1 MKPLRLFYFLLFN
14 REARLPKIEEN
25 LPCRDSTIVHS
36 LSSPNKAVK
45 MFVQSFSLN
54 PTYLEDIKQEE
65 LIFLVRIIDK
75 ASVQPRRSFNLANS
89 FIISRSP
96 VRSRLARITIRIPVN
111 SQPNRVDLVATV
123 GVRGVTG
130 IAQILFRIFRDDK
143 EIFNTQQ
150 GIESNGSEQNYAVT
164 FQAEDRNVRSGNH
177 VYTVTAEN
185 RTANTRA
192 DIVGP
197 ISFSGLAVKTRT

>member
-1 MKPLRLFYFLLFN
+1 
-14 REARLPKIEEN
+14 
-25 LPCRDSTIVHS
+25 
-36 LSSPNKAVK
+36 
-45 MFVQSFSLN
+45 
-54 PTYLEDIKQEE
+54 
-65 LIFLVRIIDK
+65 LVRILDK
-75 ASVQPRRSFNLANS
+75 AATQPRSRFNLANS
-89 FIISRSP
+89 VTIRRSQA
-96 VRSRLARITIRIPVN
+96 RNRLATITLRIPSN

-130 IAQILFRIFRDDK
+130 IAQILFRIFRDGK

-150 GIESNGSEQNYAVT
+150 GIESTGSEQNYAVT
-164 FQAEDRNVRSGNH
+164 FQAEDRNVRPGSH

-197 ISFSGLAVKTRT
+197 ISFSGLAVKTRV

>member
-1 MKPLRLFYFLLFN
+1 MSVFASNQSRLKNCPIFLC
-14 REARLPKIEEN
+14 LPRIYY
-25 LPCRDSTIVHS
+25 RYHS
-36 LSSPNKAVK
+36 IGVDL
-45 MFVQSFSLN
+45 
-54 PTYLEDIKQEE
+54 
-65 LIFLVRIIDK
+65 LVRILDK
-75 ASVQPRRSFNLANS
+75 AAVQPLRRFNLANS
-89 FIISRSP
+89 FTIRRSP
-96 VRSRLARITIRIPVN
+96 ARSRLATITIIIPRN

-130 IAQILFRIFRDDK
+130 IAQILFRIFRDGK

-150 GIESNGSEQNYAVT
+150 GIESSGSEQNYAVT
-164 FQAEDRNVRSGNH
+164 FQAEDRNVRTGTH

-192 DIVGP
+192 DVVGP